1 MAKLTKFITYAYVK
15 DECDLPEH
23 LEDKAFGRY
32 VYRAQET
39 LRMVIGDDLYQD
51 FKTNFDANTLSAVY
65 TTLQAYIN
73 QYLAW
78 QVHEYWVPFA
88 NLKKTRAGFRVYTEA
103 NSQAAT
109 DVQMAG
115 VIKEA
120 KYQSQYYKELM
131 ISFLKNHSTDYPLYA
146 NFCGSNVKGNA
157 FHVSAVKNK
166 NKSPEPYGTGSHK
179 CCCND

>member
-23 LEDKAFGRY
+23 LPDKEFNRY

-39 LRMVIGDDLYQD
+39 LRMVICDEFYQD
-51 FKTNFDANTLSAVY
+51 YKTNFDANTLSDAY
-65 TTLQAYIN
+65 ETLQPYIN

-88 NLKKTRAGFRVYTEA
+88 NLKKTRAGFRVHTEA
-103 NSQAAT
+103 NSVAAT

-120 KYQSQYYKELM
+120 KYQSQYYKELL
-131 ISFLKNHSTDYPLYA
+131 ISFLNNHSDDYPLYC
-146 NFCGSNVKGNA
+146 NGCTGNTKGNA
-157 FHVSAVKNK
+157 FHISAVRNK
-166 NKSPEPYGTGSHK
+166 QPKPQPYGTGSYK
-179 CCCND
+179 CCHD